1 MNNLN
6 DIIVGLDI
14 GTTKIACFIG
24 RRTENDKIK
33 IIGFGK
39 TDSKGVERGVVK
51 NIKDT
56 SKSIAKAV
64 QTASEQAGIEVTEV
78 YVGIAGQHI
87 KSQQNMGTVVIP
99 PEQRLIKQEDV
110 DRLIEEQHNMLLNPG
125 EDIIHIFPQ
134 NFVVDGEELSPEV
147 NPVGVSGKQLKSNFH
162 IVTGN
167 TVNLRNIHDSVERA
181 GLRIKGVVLEP
192 IASAYA
198 VLDDDDREAG
208 VALVDIGGGT
218 TDIAIFKEGIIRHT
232 TVLPLAGNVITN
244 DIKDGCKIMRPQAE
258 TLKTRFGSCL
268 PQNVSENDIISIP
281 GLHTQPAREIS
292 MKTLAGII
300 NARTATII
308 EQVEFEIKKSH
319 LEKDIFAGIV
329 LTGGGAQLRHLKEL
343 TEFMTGIDTRVGLPD
358 AHLDKNNDPEIVNTM
373 YATGIGL
380 VLHGFYEL
388 DRLRKQEQE
397 YAENSD
403 SPKAHDEEVISEQP
417 ETIDFET
424 ENPDGVE
431 ENTVDEDVFQS
442 IEDIDVESDKKPK
455 KKIFKRESK
464 VSEYTMGN
472 NSDSK
477 TNNGKDSF
485 WKVTG
490 KKTKKA
496 IEDYFSKV
504 FNDGSILNEGSEE
517 RDV

>member
-1 MNNLN
+1 MNNQN

-24 RRTENDKIK
+24 RRTEADKIK

-56 SKSIAKAV
+56 SKSIIKAV
-64 QTASEQAGIEVTEV
+64 QTASEQAGIEVNEV

-87 KSQQNMGTVVIP
+87 RSQQNMGTVVIP

-181 GLRIKGVVLEP
+181 GLRIRGVVLEP

-198 VLDDDDREAG
+198 VLDDTDREAG

-232 TVLPLAGNVITN
+232 TVLPLAGNAITN

-292 MKTLAGII
+292 MRTLAII
-300 NARTATII
+300 IKARTETIL
-308 EQVEFEIKKSH
+308 EQVDFEIKKSH

-358 AHLDKNNDPEIVNTM
+358 AHLDKNTDPEIINTM

-388 DRLRKQEQE
+388 DRKRMQEIE
-397 YAENSD
+397 YAEND
-403 SPKAHDEEVISEQP
+403 DIVNAKEEVPAQDEPNVQP
-417 ETIDFET
+417 IEE
-424 ENPDGVE
+424 ENPDEVE
-431 ENTVDEDVFQS
+431 VNVQPENASHVDAEPEEEEEKPRKNLFKKKKPNDNNKGEGKESFWRRTAQMSKDAIENYFRRVFVDEGIRD
-442 IEDIDVESDKKPK
+442 
-455 KKIFKRESK
+455 
-464 VSEYTMGN
+464 
-472 NSDSK
+472 
-477 TNNGKDSF
+477 
-485 WKVTG
+485 
-490 KKTKKA
+490 
-496 IEDYFSKV
+496 
-504 FNDGSILNEGSEE
+504 EGSEE
-517 RDV
+517 RDL

>member
-24 RRTENDKIK
+24 QRTEADKIK

-56 SKSIAKAV
+56 SKSIIKAV
-64 QTASEQAGIEVTEV
+64 QTASEQAGVEVTEV

-87 KSQQNMGTVVIP
+87 KSQQNMGTIVIP

-232 TVLPLAGNVITN
+232 TVLPLAGNAITN

-292 MKTLAGII
+292 MRTL
-300 NARTATII
+300 ATII
-308 EQVEFEIKKSH
+308 KARTETILEQVDFEIRKSH

-358 AHLDKNNDPEIVNTM
+358 AHLDKNTDPEIINTM

-388 DRLRKQEQE
+388 DRMRLQEIE

-403 SPKAHDEEVISEQP
+403 GGMPMEELANQP
-417 ETIDFET
+417 EPEVQPIEEEDPDKVEKNDHDDSVLERYNGDENEDEVKEKKRRKKLFDKET
-424 ENPDGVE
+424 PKGNPE
-431 ENTVDEDVFQS
+431 DEKGS
-442 IEDIDVESDKKPK
+442 IWKRAAQKSKDALETY
-455 KKIFKRESK
+455 FKR
-464 VSEYTMGN
+464 
-472 NSDSK
+472 
-477 TNNGKDSF
+477 
-485 WKVTG
+485 
-490 KKTKKA
+490 
-496 IEDYFSKV
+496 V
-504 FNDGSILNEGSEE
+504 FIDGSISDEGSEE
-517 RDV
+517 RDL

>member
-1 MNNLN
+1 MNNQN

-24 RRTENDKIK
+24 RRTEDDKIK

-64 QTASEQAGIEVTEV
+64 QAASEQAGIEVTEV

-134 NFVVDGEELSPEV
+134 NFVVDGEELSPDV

-218 TDIAIFKEGIIRHT
+218 TDIAIFKEGVIRHT
-232 TVLPLAGNVITN
+232 TVLPLAGNAITN

-292 MKTLAGII
+292 MRTLAGII
-300 NARTATII
+300 KARTETIL
-308 EQVEFEIKKSH
+308 EQVDYEIKKSH

-358 AHLDKNNDPEIVNTM
+358 AHLDKNTDPEIINTM

-380 VLHGFYEL
+380 VMHGFYEL
-388 DRLRKQEQE
+388 DRQRMQEME
-397 YAENSD
+397 YAEN
-403 SPKAHDEEVISEQP
+403 EEDMKHPAAEDAAAQP
-417 ETIDFET
+417 EMPAFDA
-424 ENPDGVE
+424 ENPDTVE
-431 ENTVDEDVFQS
+431 QESIVEDPFRTLEDNDE
-442 IEDIDVESDKKPK
+442 ESDIPK
-455 KKIFKRESK
+455 KKRFGRKKEEPEAS
-464 VSEYTMGN
+464 
-472 NSDSK
+472 
-477 TNNGKDSF
+477 GKESF
-485 WKVTG
+485 WKRTALR
-490 KKTKKA
+490 TT
-496 IEDYFSKV
+496 ESLESYFNRV
-504 FNDGSILNEGSEE
+504 FNDGTIRNEGNDEL
-517 RDV
+517 DL